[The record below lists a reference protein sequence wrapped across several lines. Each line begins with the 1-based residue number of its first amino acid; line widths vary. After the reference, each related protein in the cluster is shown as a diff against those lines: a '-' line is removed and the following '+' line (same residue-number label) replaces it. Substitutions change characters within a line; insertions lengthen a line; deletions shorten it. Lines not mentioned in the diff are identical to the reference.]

1 MTGGPE
7 ETPLAKGDVTPPHAP
22 EGGWARRL
30 LGPFHV
36 TGIFWYRFPHFGMR
50 YVLGPWLFPPAV
62 VLFTTGFFCFLVRIR
77 RAIAANLEPVLGPC
91 GRLERLRRAYRTL
104 WEFAWCYGER
114 YQHID
119 FPERFAV
126 EVETDPGSQEV
137 LDTGQGVVFV
147 TAHVGTWEMASHL
160 VSTGLKRHV
169 HVVRE
174 QELNPAA
181 QEFMKGLLEGIGDP
195 LTSFHFAS
203 DDPRLGM
210 ILMDALRRGEAV
222 ALQGD
227 RPRAGGKSLAA
238 TLFGRPISLP
248 LGPATLARS
257 ARAWIIPTFAFR
269 TGRQHYRV
277 VVRTPFKVAHT
288 DNRTSDVEEATR
300 RIAREVEWAIIQ
312 KPHQWFCFRK
322 LWA

>member
-1 MTGGPE
+1 MTGGTRE
-7 ETPLAKGDVTPPHAP
+7 DPLAKSHVTPPQAP

-62 VLFTTGFFCFLVRIR
+62 LLFTTGFFCFLARIR

-91 GRLERLRRAYRTL
+91 GRLGRWRRAYRTL

-114 YQHID
+114 YEHID
-119 FPERFAV
+119 FPQRFEV
-126 EVETDPGSQEV
+126 EIETDPGLQQV
-137 LDTGQGVVFV
+137 LDAGQGVVFV

-174 QELNPAA
+174 QEMSPAA
-181 QEFMKGLLEGIGDP
+181 QQFMKELLEGIKDP
-195 LTSFHFAS
+195 LHTIHFAS
-203 DDPRLGM
+203 DDPRLGV

-227 RPRAGGKSLAA
+227 RPRAGGKSLTA
-238 TLFGRPISLP
+238 TLFGRPMSLP
-248 LGPATLARS
+248 VGPAALARS
-257 ARAWIIPTFAFR
+257 AGAWIVPTFGFR
-269 TGRQHYRV
+269 AGRHRYRV
-277 VVRTPFKVAHT
+277 VVRTPFQVAET
-288 DNRTSDVEEATR
+288 GNRAQAVEEATL
-300 RIAREVEWAIIQ
+300 RIAREVEWAITQ
-312 KPHQWFCFRK
+312 QPHQWFCFRK
-322 LWA
+322 LWS